1 MSPQGQGLCHHS
13 VSHKHTHTL
22 GQFELDPWLRPH
34 TTHIT
39 KNKNCRGVIVL
50 FFFYPFFFW
59 SCLTEGDKSA
69 MQGHHW
75 FTLKKIKKNK

>member
-39 KNKNCRGVIVL
+39 KNKNCRGVIV
-50 FFFYPFFFW
+50 FFFSILSFF
-59 SCLTEGDKSA
+59 
-69 MQGHHW
+69 GHVLPRA
-75 FTLKKIKKNK
+75 TSQPCRATTGSPSKK